1 MSHWLRQF
9 QSSKQAQYQQALE
22 NFPRP
27 VWFRDSHLNLTWV
40 NKIYAEILGM
50 DRDVV
55 LKDQTE
61 LLRHASDPD
70 GRMLVRQAKEKK
82 ESISAERHLIVQG
95 ARRLFIATEQPMAD
109 GFFGFALDQTRTEE
123 LESELT
129 RTRGAEVQVLKNL
142 AIAVAIFGSDQT
154 LSFYNPSFAAITQL
168 PPDVIDSEP
177 SIAQVM
183 NAMRDKGRLPEY
195 PDFRKVREMWQSWFT
210 NLLDPREELLHL
222 LDGTTLHLHVFPHPA
237 GGLMW
242 TIEDITDR
250 LTLEAAYNTQN
261 AVQRATLDNLREGT
275 VLLGGDGRVQ
285 LWNPIFLHI
294 WRLDAKALPA
304 HMHWKDL
311 AELCAAQFYEDI
323 WRVAKEDFQ
332 GAPIGRTVTE
342 ETYELKD
349 GRVIEFATQPL
360 PDGAMLL
367 RFMDTTDRAQLTA
380 ALQERAD
387 ALAAADRLK
396 SEFLYNVSYQLRTPL
411 NAIKGF
417 TELLQLPGTGT
428 LTPQQGTYVENV
440 LDAADT
446 LVILIDNLLV
456 LSSIQAGQVQIER
469 TPTDL
474 HGLLMDVRNF
484 SEAMANAA
492 NLAIVLD
499 ADPSLGVAR
508 IDAARMQQ
516 VLLNLISNA
525 IKFTPSGGTVTMG
538 ARHEAKGGFSGIL
551 FWVRDSGS
559 GIATKDHERVFEPFE
574 RTQRKGVGAGLGLT
588 LVKSLVELHGGDVT
602 LASEEGHGTEVRC
615 WIPA

>member
-1 MSHWLRQF
+1 M
-9 QSSKQAQYQQALE
+9 
-22 NFPRP
+22 
-27 VWFRDSHLNLTWV
+27 
-40 NKIYAEILGM
+40 I
-50 DRDVV
+50 

-61 LLRHASDPD
+61 LLRHASDSD
-70 GRMLVRQAKEKK
+70 GRTLARQAKEKK
-82 ESISAERHLIVQG
+82 ENVSAERHLIVRG
-95 ARRLFIATEQPMAD
+95 ERRLFIANEQPLD
-109 GFFGFALDQTRTEE
+109 GGFFGFALDHTRDEE
-123 LESELT
+123 LQSELA

-142 AIAVAIFGSDQT
+142 AIAVAIFGSDQK
-154 LSFYNPSFAAITQL
+154 LRFYNPSFAAITQL

-177 SIAQVM
+177 SMTQVM
-183 NAMRDKGRLPEY
+183 NAMRDAGRLPEY
-195 PDFRKVREMWQSWFT
+195 PDFRKVRETWQAWFT
-210 NLLDPREELLHL
+210 NLLEPREELLHL
-222 LDGTTLHLHVFPHPA
+222 LDGTTMHLHVFPHPA

-294 WRLDAKALPA
+294 WRLDAKTVPA
-304 HMHWKDL
+304 HIHWKDL
-311 AELCAAQFYEDI
+311 ADLCAVQFHPEI
-323 WRVAKEDFQ
+323 WHVAKEDFQ
-332 GAPIGRTVTE
+332 NAPILHMATE
-342 ETYELKD
+342 ETYELRD
-349 GRVIEFATQPL
+349 GRVIEFAAQPL

-367 RFMDTTDRAQLTA
+367 RFMDITDRAQLTA
-380 ALQERAD
+380 ALQDRAD

-417 TELLQLPGTGT
+417 TELLQLPSTGT
-428 LTPQQGTYVENV
+428 LTTRQGTYVENV

-446 LVILIDNLLV
+446 LVMLIDNLLV
-456 LSSIQAGQVQIER
+456 LSSIQAGQVEIDR
-469 TPTDL
+469 TTTDL

-499 ADPSLGVAR
+499 GDPSLGTAR

-525 IKFTPSGGTVTMG
+525 IKFTPSGGTVTIG
-538 ARHEAKGGFSGIL
+538 VRHEAKSGFKGIL
-551 FWVRDSGS
+551 FWVRDSGP
-559 GIATKDHERVFEPFE
+559 GIATKDHERIFEPFE

-588 LVKSLVELHGGDVT
+588 LVKSLVELHGGEVT